1 MGDFVAHFNSPY
13 AIMRSLSEHACR
25 REARH
30 EFQGV
35 EQQTGPPVMGGLA
48 QFVGDGALEMD
59 VDQAA
64 GHTVLAIEHDLDL
77 IAAADMVID
86 MGPEGGDF
94 IEIRD

>member
-1 MGDFVAHFNSPY
+1 
-13 AIMRSLSEHACR
+13 
-25 REARH
+25 
-30 EFQGV
+30 
-35 EQQTGPPVMGGLA
+35 MGGLA

-86 MGPEGGDF
+86 LGPEGGDGGGR
-94 IEIRD
+94 IVAQGTPEEIAACESSWTGKALRAKLGMGSDTGI